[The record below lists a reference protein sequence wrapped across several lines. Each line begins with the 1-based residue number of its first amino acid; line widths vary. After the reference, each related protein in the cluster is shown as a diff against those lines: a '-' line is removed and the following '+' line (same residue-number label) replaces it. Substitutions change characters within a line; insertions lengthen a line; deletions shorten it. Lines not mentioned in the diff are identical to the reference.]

1 MTNRKGPRFERL
13 VANYLQGEGFLA
25 ADRRVKHGSKDKGD
39 VTGIPGWT
47 FELKDLGAINLSQLI
62 NEAIIEAANA
72 GTQWFAG
79 IQKRRGKNVR
89 DAYVVMPLW
98 LFARLLKQLLGMEA
112 PVCRHCGNRAA

>member
-13 VANYLQGEGFLA
+13 VADYLQGEGFLA
-25 ADRRVKHGSKDKGD
+25 ADRRVKTGAKDKGD
-39 VTGIPGWT
+39 VTGIPDWT
-47 FELKDLGAINLSQLI
+47 FELKDLATINLSQMV

-72 GTQWFAG
+72 GSTWFAG

-89 DAYVVMPLW
+89 DSYVVMPLW
-98 LFARLLKQLLGMEA
+98 LFARLLRRLLSMDP